1 MLTKTKSRMKE
12 HYYCFHNYKEEELFI
27 NSSNTKGIYPTIVEQ
42 IVEQLDICLAIHKR
56 VLVVRFDLS
65 IDEYT
70 GDNRTISTFI
80 NRLKEKL
87 FKLKRYRMKDI
98 GHVWVREQEE
108 AKQQHYHVALF
119 LDGNKIQHPSKLL
132 QLIKAKWYKHGRVWI
147 PKKERVD
154 DDGCFYYIEKKNFV
168 EERGKAIYR
177 LSYLAK
183 TRGKGYKDIQAKN
196 YSVSRLKEKPFRN
209 K

>member
-1 MLTKTKSRMKE
+1 MLTKSRMKE
-12 HYYCFHNYKEEELFI
+12 HYDCFLTVNDEELLI
-27 NSSNTKGIYPTIVEQ
+27 NSSETKGIYPNIIEK

-65 IDEYT
+65 LDEYS
-70 GDNRTISTFI
+70 GDNHIISTFI
-80 NRLKEKL
+80 NRQKQRIERTYKT
-87 FKLKRYRMKDI
+87 KHI
-98 GHVWVREQEE
+98 GHGWAREQEE

-196 YSVSRLKEKPFRN
+196 YSVSRLKLKPIKN
-209 K
+209 

>member
-1 MLTKTKSRMKE
+1 
-12 HYYCFHNYKEEELFI
+12 
-27 NSSNTKGIYPTIVEQ
+27 
-42 IVEQLDICLAIHKR
+42 
-56 VLVVRFDLS
+56 
-65 IDEYT
+65 
-70 GDNRTISTFI
+70 
-80 NRLKEKL
+80 
-87 FKLKRYRMKDI
+87 MKDI

-147 PKKERVD
+147 PKKERAD

-183 TRGKGYKDIQAKN
+183 TRGKGYKDKQAKN
-196 YSVSRLKEKPFRN
+196 YSVSRLK
-209 K
+209 

>member
-12 HYYCFHNYKEEELFI
+12 HYNCFHKYNDEDLFI
-27 NSSNTKGIYPTIVEQ
+27 FSNEKLGVFPVIVEKS
-42 IVEQLDICLAIHKR
+42 VEQLDICLTKFGR

-65 IDEYT
+65 LDEYT
-70 GDNRTISTFI
+70 GDNHTISVFL

-87 FKLKRYRMKDI
+87 FKLKRYRMKDV

-183 TRGKGYKDIQAKN
+183 TRGKGYKDKQAKN
-196 YSVSRLKEKPFRN
+196 YSVSRLK
-209 K
+209 